1 MSLIGRLFIL
11 LFLVAAGVELTGEC
25 LDKKL
30 MIYASKP
37 FLMLLLMGYYHH
49 RVGLK
54 KGFDV
59 LIILALTFSLLGDV
73 FLMLRPHSEG
83 LFLLGLGSF
92 LIAQIGYAVAFIID
106 IRTPMFSKWKAMDI
120 VMPLMIFT
128 YSALFAL
135 LLIGELEG
143 TIRTAV
149 IIYLSGI
156 TLMSMSAALRIRD
169 GLTSDRLMV
178 LSGAILFVLSDSL
191 IAITKF
197 FDPTIPYARF
207 MIMLLY
213 IVGQF
218 LIISGSIN
226 YRSPVPAKP
235 RWSHLFKPPAKAT

>member
-11 LFLVAAGVELTGEC
+11 LFLIAAGVELTGES
-25 LDKKL
+25 LDHKL

-37 FLMLLLMGYYHH
+37 FLMLLLIGFYNY

-59 LIILALTFSLLGDV
+59 LIVLALIFSLMGDV
-73 FLMLRPHSEG
+73 FLMVRPHSEG

-106 IRTPMFSKWKAMDI
+106 TRTPMVSKWKAMDI
-120 VMPLMIFT
+120 VMPFMIIT
-128 YSALFAL
+128 YSTLFAL
-135 LLIGELEG
+135 LLVGELEG
-143 TIRTAV
+143 IIETAV
-149 IIYLSGI
+149 IIYLTGI
-156 TLMSMSAALRIRD
+156 TLMSVSAALRIRD

-191 IAITKF
+191 IAISKF

-218 LIISGSIN
+218 LIISGCIR
-226 YRSPVPAKP
+226 YRSPEPEKKDGVIYL
-235 RWSHLFKPPAKAT
+235 SHP